1 MLERYE
7 TPILRIAEREIV
19 QDPLDQRGYEAFKA
33 FLPTWLDVLI
43 AKMLRNCRPADS
55 PAGVHQL
62 IQRGE
67 TVQGLAALPGA
78 PCASGP
84 MSAVR
89 QGRTIQ

>member
-1 MLERYE
+1 MLERYKA
-7 TPILRIAEREIV
+7 PIPQIIDEEIA
-19 QDPLDQRGYEAFKA
+19 QDPLDQREHEAFKA
-33 FLPTWLDVLI
+33 CLPTWVDVLI

-55 PAGVHQL
+55 PAGVHHL
-62 IQRGE
+62 VQRGE